1 MADITTN
8 GEKENDQLSWHG
20 EVNVD
25 NYTEMVERYA
35 LYRTQRLNVLKLVV
49 EILEKEGINY
59 WLDCGSLL
67 GAYRNGK
74 MIPHDSDTDVSILGD
89 EEFDRARK
97 ALRQNLSDVYSMDDG
112 TSYAEKI
119 MISQDSCGTCK
130 FSDDVE
136 CSNVTGDV
144 NKYILRQ
151 DGTLQQLYYKFNLGE
166 RRYQHDWVFPL
177 GKMQFEGLTLPCPNN
192 VKAYLEEMYG
202 YLGTDFKYDPV
213 STRFVKRD

>member
-1 MADITTN
+1 MADTTIE
-8 GEKENDQLSWHG
+8 EKENIPLSWLG
-20 EVNVD
+20 EVTVA
-25 NYTEMVERYA
+25 NYAEMVERYA
-35 LYRTQRLNVLKLVV
+35 LYRTQRLNVLKLVA
-49 EILEKEGINY
+49 EILEKEDITY

-74 MIPHDSDTDVSILGD
+74 MIPHDNDTDVSMLGD

-97 ALRQNLSDVYSMDDG
+97 ALRQNLPSVYSIEDG
-112 TSYAEKI
+112 TSYAEKLL
-119 MISQDSCGTCK
+119 ISHNASGTYQY
-130 FSDDVE
+130 SDNIDF
-136 CSNVTGDV
+136 SNVTGDV
-144 NKYILRQ
+144 YKFKLRQ
-151 DGTLQQLYYKFNLGE
+151 DGTLQQIYYKFNLGE

-177 GKMQFEGLTLPCPNN
+177 GKIQFEGLTLPCPNN